1 MRCDGRVRLIRG
13 RVAWIGSVVLA
24 VTVVTVVL
32 LVITAKK
39 DDDFWRLAVP
49 TYLTGVGTL
58 ALAVL
63 NVMLL
68 RQEASD
74 RKALGEAQAQR
85 DRDDALREARKVI
98 PGVDPNVPAA
108 LIQVLNAGFDEH
120 AVYTRARRPMLHRLR
135 AAAIDPSML
144 PTSPR

>member
-1 MRCDGRVRLIRG
+1 MNPKGRVG
-13 RVAWIGSVVLA
+13 WIGSVVLA

-32 LVITAKK
+32 LVITAER

-68 RQEASD
+68 RQEAAD
-74 RKALGEAQAQR
+74 RKALADAQAQR
-85 DRDDALREARKVI
+85 DREDALREE
-98 PGVDPNVPAA
+98 PAKRA
-108 LIQVLNAGFDEH
+108 
-120 AVYTRARRPMLHRLR
+120 TRSRC
-135 AAAIDPSML
+135 
-144 PTSPR
+144 